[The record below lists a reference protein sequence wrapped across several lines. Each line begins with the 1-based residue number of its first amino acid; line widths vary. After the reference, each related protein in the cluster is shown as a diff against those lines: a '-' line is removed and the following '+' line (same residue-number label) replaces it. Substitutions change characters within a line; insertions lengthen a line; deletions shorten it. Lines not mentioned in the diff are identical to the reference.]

1 MIGTPMQTAPRRA
14 RVVPAL
20 VPSTLNFRRFAVLT
34 CIAVVSALIIPSLG
48 PLREPALVGIFF
60 GLCAKLF
67 TAIVRRQVTLAWGVI
82 AFMCATEP
90 AFRAYAPVLPYMA
103 LDYVL
108 LAAGVVMF
116 ALSRPRKYAQL
127 IPAVAYGTYI
137 ALEIT
142 GMLWS
147 DSFEEARGIVLPSI
161 LMLVFVLNSCRTR
174 FTPSATT
181 FVLACYI
188 AGAVTL
194 TGFALRAYLSGHI
207 TWGTQSNTEASGGMP
222 PNHISVL
229 FSLAVFACILL
240 SEDAKRIQQII
251 LLSTATVLGAL
262 MVLTFSRGGTVIVL
276 GALVLYYIVL
286 RQTNRRTFFVLIAIA
301 IMALLISYGTRHIT
315 GGKIADRYA
324 QANTSNRLTI
334 AVEGWSIFTE
344 HPFLGV
350 GTANFR
356 EAITQTEFGR
366 VTGAHNELV
375 RAAAEHGTIGLLTW
389 VLFIASA
396 FVAALRSGE
405 AHRGRRGLRVVILIF
420 ATTSMFY
427 NGLKLTVQPMMILLA
442 LSAFTALDPARE
454 PRKRIT
460 AP

>member
-1 MIGTPMQTAPRRA
+1 MTVTPLQQTVPRRPQ
-14 RVVPAL
+14 VPAL
-20 VPSTLNFRRFAVLT
+20 VPSTLNFRKFAVLT
-34 CIAVVSALIIPSLG
+34 CIGVISGLLIPSLG
-48 PLREPALVGIFF
+48 PLREPVLVAIFL
-60 GLCAKLF
+60 GLSATLF
-67 TAIVRRQVTLAWGVI
+67 NAVVRRQFTRAWGI
-82 AFMCATEP
+82 TAFMCALEP
-90 AFRAYAPVLPYMA
+90 AFRAHAPVLPYMA

-108 LAAGVVMF
+108 LATGSLSFM
-116 ALSRPRKYAQL
+116 LSRPRKYAQL

-161 LMLVFVLNSCRTR
+161 LMLVFVLNSTRTR

-181 FVLACYI
+181 YVLASYI
-188 AGAVTL
+188 AGAVTV

-207 TWGTQSNTEASGGMP
+207 TWGTQSNTEAAGGMP

-240 SEDAKRIQQII
+240 SENAKRIQQII

-276 GALVLYYIVL
+276 GALVLYYVVL

-334 AVEGWSIFTE
+334 AVEGWSIFMD

-356 EAITQTEFGR
+356 EAITETEFGR

-427 NGLKLTVQPMMILLA
+427 NGLKLVVQPMMILMA
-442 LSAFTALDPARE
+442 LSAFTALDPAPP
-454 PRKRIT
+454 PRKRVT
-460 AP
+460 